1 MSHSSGKVP
10 EKSPNGQ
17 RAGSPRNGASS
28 ERETEVLRNIRVVLV
43 DPQYSGNIGSSAR
56 AMMNMGITD
65 LRLVFSGRP
74 TDHMN
79 AEARKMAMYAKDMLF
94 RAPVCANL
102 AEAVADCVLV
112 VGTTRR
118 QGKFRHV
125 TVAAKGI
132 AERILQSARRRPV
145 ALVFG
150 PENFGLSNEH
160 LRSCHELTYIPA
172 HSGFGSLN
180 LGMAVL
186 ILCYEVYQVARS
198 GADPSDAP
206 APPTPSAPVATA
218 EELAG
223 LFGHMKDTLLRINF
237 LDKQNPERMMTHL
250 RRLFSRADLSF
261 KDVKVLR
268 GIFRQV
274 NWALGEEG
282 GEFKTSA
289 DDLDMDESADAPA
302 VSALEEEDRPTDA
315 SWRGFLKD
323 GSPEKR

>member
-1 MSHSSGKVP
+1 MSHSSGDVP
-10 EKSPNGQ
+10 KQSPDGG
-17 RAGSPRNGASS
+17 RAGSPRSGAGS
-28 ERETEVLRNIRVVLV
+28 ERDTEALQNIRVVLV
-43 DPQYSGNIGSSAR
+43 DPQCSGNIGASAR
-56 AMMNMGITD
+56 AMMNMGLTD

-74 TDHMN
+74 TEHVN

-94 RAPVCANL
+94 RAPVYANL
-102 AEAVADCVLV
+102 AEAVADCALV
-112 VGTTRR
+112 VGATRR

-125 TVAAKGI
+125 TVTAKGI

-160 LRSCHELTYIPA
+160 LRSCHELTFIPA

-180 LGMAVL
+180 LAMAVL
-186 ILCYEVYQVARS
+186 IICYEVYQVARS
-198 GADPSDAP
+198 GAEPPDAP
-206 APPTPSAPVATA
+206 ASSAPVATA

-223 LFGHMKDTLLRINF
+223 LFGHMKDTLLRIDF
-237 LDKQNPERMMTHL
+237 LDPQNPERMMTHL

-274 NWALGEEG
+274 NWALGEE
-282 GEFKTSA
+282 EFKS
-289 DDLDMDESADAPA
+289 SADAPA
-302 VSALEEEDRPTDA
+302 ASALEEEERSTD
-315 SWRGFLKD
+315 SWRGLLSD
-323 GSPEKR
+323 GAPEKK